1 MEKVILTTP
10 DELED
15 LILRCLQKIDTA
27 AIPEKEKVVDNSEK
41 YIYSIV
47 GLAKFMGCSKVTAQK
62 FKNSGKVKCYQVGRK
77 IMFKESEVL
86 AAIQKPYKL
95 KIR

>member
-10 DELED
+10 EELED
-15 LILRCLQKIDTA
+15 LILRCLQKIDSTA
-27 AIPEKEKVVDNSEK
+27 TPEKEKITDSSEK

-62 FKNSGKVKCYQVGRK
+62 LKNSGRVKCYQVGRK

-95 KIR
+95 RNR